1 MDFIVIGGQKAGTTT
16 FWHHL
21 ASHPQ
26 VFVPESKEAPFFSHD
41 AQYLRG
47 LEWHRARHF
56 AAAPPGALLGTVT
69 PHYMMGTPDAPVGR
83 IAARIHKALPD
94 VRLIALLRDPVER
107 ALSQYRMSVRRGL
120 ETRSFAGAVQELLEP
135 DRLLEGR
142 SRANETNSYIVQ
154 GEYGRVLDAYLQHFP
169 RDQLLV
175 LLTDDLDRRPAE
187 VVKTAFAFLGV
198 DDTFVPPNLGAHEF
212 RGGLIPRLDRA
223 AETELHDWLGEHVW
237 PKLPNAAAE
246 RRAFRF
252 WFKTWNVVP
261 DAAPPI
267 SPATRRVLERHYRRD
282 ASRLRKLG
290 VQAPWAA
297 AKRQRPRVHP
307 DPAPLVITG
316 IGGSGTRAFMRIAEA
331 AGCYMGRNVNR
342 SGDAMELYE
351 IAERWAAAVHWSW
364 VASEPLADAERI
376 RRELV
381 AALARHCAD
390 VRDQPGP
397 WGWKQPRSIHLLPAL
412 HDLYP
417 GLRVL
422 HVVRDGRDVAF
433 GKTIHLKLTK
443 DFILEPS
450 SREEPVPV
458 QMMRLWERANQ
469 LAADFG
475 EHRLGDRYLRLT
487 FEELCTRPAD
497 TAQAIALFATGR
509 SRADVVDLVHAP
521 ASIGRWRT
529 ADPALAAAVTTVG
542 RGALERFG
550 YLPAR
555 DRERGL
561 APSFPAS

>member
-351 IAERWAAAVHWSW
+351 IAERWAAACTGRGSR
-364 VASEPLADAERI
+364 ASRSRTPNGSGASSSQRSHAT
-376 RRELV
+376 
-381 AALARHCAD
+381 ARTCATNPD
-390 VRDQPGP
+390 RGA
-397 WGWKQPRSIHLLPAL
+397 G
-412 HDLYP
+412 
-417 GLRVL
+417 
-422 HVVRDGRDVAF
+422 
-433 GKTIHLKLTK
+433 
-443 DFILEPS
+443 S
-450 SREEPVPV
+450 SR
-458 QMMRLWERANQ
+458 
-469 LAADFG
+469 AASICCPRF
-475 EHRLGDRYLRLT
+475 T
-487 FEELCTRPAD
+487 TCTRDCECSMSCA
-497 TAQAIALFATGR
+497 TVATSHSERRSTSSSRRTSYWSRALGR
-509 SRADVVDLVHAP
+509 S
-521 ASIGRWRT
+521 
-529 ADPALAAAVTTVG
+529 
-542 RGALERFG
+542 
-550 YLPAR
+550 
-555 DRERGL
+555 
-561 APSFPAS
+561 PSRCR